1 MFCFALF
8 FPYKYRDF
16 ILEQSFSTLNLTGD
30 SSVFCRGVH
39 RKASVSAA
47 GMPRVC
53 LQHVLSNLEGEDS
66 MAVGSPALTESVTN
80 SIHLLLAGE
89 SCSCLSISFAQ
100 GTQ

>member
-16 ILEQSFSTLNLTGD
+16 ILEQSFSTLNFTGD

-47 GMPRVC
+47 EMPRVC
-53 LQHVLSNLEGEDS
+53 LQNVLSNLEGEDS
-66 MAVGSPALTESVTN
+66 MGVGSPALTESVTP
-80 SIHLLLAGE
+80 STFFWPE
-89 SCSCLSISFAQ
+89 SLVPV
-100 GTQ
+100 